1 LSFNFSKMRCYV
13 IFSLLLPLITAQKP
27 ASDRPNCKKLPGD
40 PDWPTPDAWSKALPG
55 VIPRG
60 PQDPKVKRPDYQLI
74 VTNVSQVQ
82 AAVKFAVDNNLRL
95 SILNSAHDFVGRFV
109 LQSMN
114 TANDADNEA
123 RNDAPSGLSLMVGN
137 LKGVRVAR
145 EFEPTPKGVKN
156 VNYTSDPVAGV
167 NVLKGKGPAVVT
179 FGVGV
184 TGQVSLHLSL

>member
-1 LSFNFSKMRCYV
+1 MRCYV
-13 IFSLLLPLITAQKP
+13 IISLFLQLTTAHQP
-27 ASDRPNCKKLPGD
+27 ASDTLNCKQLVGD
-40 PDWPTPDAWSKALPG
+40 PSWPAPDVWSKALPG

-82 AAVKFAVDNNLRL
+82 AAVKFAADNNLRL
-95 SILNSAHDFVGRFV
+95 SILNSAHDFNGRFV
-109 LQSMN
+109 STQLN
-114 TANDADNEA
+114 TVNKADVEP

-145 EFEPTPKGVKN
+145 DFKPTSNGVKN

-167 NVLKGKGPAVVT
+167 NVIQTKGPAVVT

-184 TGQVSLHLSL
+184 TGQVSPHPTIQP